1 MKNKRFFSKDPTTLI
16 IVFGAIGI
24 LVGIVGSLVLHY
36 LFYLNLG
43 EIEHKSI
50 FTLKVLLFL
59 IPSTAI
65 SLLLLFIFFLLAIVK
80 KHTNTLFS
88 TNKLLENIFDSIPQR
103 IFWKNSNGEYLGGN
117 RLFLQDLGL
126 KTPNEL
132 LGKTNKELNFEPKEL
147 KKFEKEDIAILKK
160 GWELKKIRNKRVI
173 DGETYSFEGSKLP
186 LKDKKGEVIG
196 IVGVYE
202 DITKNLIQEALV
214 VRQGRLAQMGEML
227 SMIAHQWRQPLNVI
241 SAINSA
247 IRLKTF
253 KDKIDKEYLLEKL
266 NETNEQV
273 KYLSNTIEDF
283 RSFFKP
289 NIEKKEVLT
298 KDIIEDTLKI
308 IKSSID
314 SRAIDIV
321 LNIETD
327 MSLFTYKNRVIQVL
341 LTIIKNAKEAIE
353 QKNIENGKIIIST
366 KKENERL
373 TIEVCDNGTGIEDKK
388 LEKIFLPYFTTKH
401 ESVGTGIGLYM
412 SKVIIEEHCGGKLT
426 AHNNSDGVCFKIT
439 L

>member
-1 MKNKRFFSKDPTTLI
+1 
-16 IVFGAIGI
+16 
-24 LVGIVGSLVLHY
+24 
-36 LFYLNLG
+36 
-43 EIEHKSI
+43 
-50 FTLKVLLFL
+50 
-59 IPSTAI
+59 
-65 SLLLLFIFFLLAIVK
+65 
-80 KHTNTLFS
+80 
-88 TNKLLENIFDSIPQR
+88 
-103 IFWKNSNGEYLGGN
+103 
-117 RLFLQDLGL
+117 
-126 KTPNEL
+126 
-132 LGKTNKELNFEPKEL
+132 
-147 KKFEKEDIAILKK
+147 
-160 GWELKKIRNKRVI
+160 
-173 DGETYSFEGSKLP
+173 
-186 LKDKKGEVIG
+186 
-196 IVGVYE
+196 
-202 DITKNLIQEALV
+202 
-214 VRQGRLAQMGEML
+214 QGRLAQMGEML

-289 NIEKKEVLT
+289 NIEKKEVLA
-298 KDIIEDTLKI
+298 KKIIEDTLKI

-373 TIEVCDNGTGIEDKK
+373 TIEVCDNGTGIEDEK